1 MRPFRVRAAFED
13 VVERVC
19 FLTTR
24 VKESDN
30 DTDMLA
36 VCGMP
41 PATHH
46 LALQVPEELT
56 PPFKILDHFNGGVS
70 KEILSAVL

>member
-13 VVERVC
+13 VVECVC

-36 VCGMP
+36 VCGKL

-46 LALQVPEELT
+46 LALQVPEELA
-56 PPFKILDHFNGGVS
+56 PPFKILYLFNGGVS
-70 KEILSAVL
+70 KEILLAIL